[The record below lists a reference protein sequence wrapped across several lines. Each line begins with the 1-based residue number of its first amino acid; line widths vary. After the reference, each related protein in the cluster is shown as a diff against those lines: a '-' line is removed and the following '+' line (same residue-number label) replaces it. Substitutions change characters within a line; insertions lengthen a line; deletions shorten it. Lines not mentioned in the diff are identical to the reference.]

1 MKQVFT
7 VGGFL
12 QAIRENFSNPTAIS
26 SQKDGKWE
34 SLSTKEYTEQVKYIA
49 LALVKMGVKKGDRVG
64 IIAQPSA
71 RWAIA
76 DLAIM
81 VAGAV
86 SVPLFANISEEN
98 FFYELRQTEVKVV
111 FVGGKEQWQRY
122 EESKDLFKTVIGL
135 EDTPVDSSKVIA
147 FETVLASG
155 KEMNEALPDLYD
167 RLENSIHKDD
177 LATIIYTSGSTG
189 VPKGAEHT
197 HSSLF
202 SLLHIDLFNWD
213 SQNDL
218 YLSILPLA
226 HVFGRVLNFIT
237 LFWGISTYYFN
248 DIKNIGHACKELH
261 PTILVVVPR
270 LLEKVYSKM
279 VAKVQEAGMMKKAIG
294 QWAFDLANQEEETFW
309 KHLFHPLAE
318 KLVYTS
324 LLDALGGRLR
334 VVISG
339 GAALSPQLCHFF
351 RDIGVPLYEGWGLTE
366 ACPVTVN
373 RPHKVK
379 IGTIG
384 LPIDTLEVKLSEQEE
399 LLVRGGNVMRG
410 YYKNPEAT
418 SLALDSYGWLHTGD
432 QGEIDEEGF
441 ITIVGRIKELYKTST
456 GETIAPVPI
465 EQALCKAPFIDMAL
479 VIADKRKFAA
489 ALLFPNFEILKV
501 LKENQSQSHLSDEE
515 FLKSIYIKDEMEK
528 LLNKVNGHLNHWE
541 QVHAYRFI
549 NQPLTVESGELTPSM
564 KIRRE
569 VVEQK
574 FKDNIN
580 AMYEEGKSL

>member
-7 VGGFL
+7 VSEFL
-12 QAIRENFSNPTAIS
+12 ANIRENFSNPKALS
-26 SQKDGKWE
+26 SHNGKQWD
-34 SLSTKEYTEQVKYIA
+34 SLSTEEYTKQVRYLA

-81 VAGAV
+81 VTGAI

-111 FVGGKEQWQRY
+111 FVGGQEQWQRY
-122 EESKDLFKTVIGL
+122 EESKDLFKVAIGL
-135 EDTPVDSSKVIA
+135 EDAPESAKILS
-147 FETVLASG
+147 FESVLANG
-155 KEMNEALPDLYD
+155 KEMDEALPDLYE
-167 RLENSIHKDD
+167 RLESAINKDD

-226 HVFGRVLNFIT
+226 HVFGRILNFIA
-237 LFWGISTYYFN
+237 LYWGISTFYYN
-248 DIKNIGHACKELH
+248 DLKNLGSACKELH

-270 LLEKVYSKM
+270 LLEKVYGKM
-279 VAKVQEAGMMKKAIG
+279 VAKVQEAGLMKKAIG
-294 QWAFDLANQEEETFW
+294 LWAFELANQEEETFW

-318 KLVYTS
+318 KLVYST
-324 LLDALGGRLR
+324 LRDALGGRLR

-373 RPHKVK
+373 RPHRVK

-384 LPIDTLEVKLSEQEE
+384 IPIDTMEVKLSEKEE
-399 LLVRGGNVMRG
+399 LLVRGANVMRG
-410 YYKNPEAT
+410 YYRNPEAT
-418 SLALDSYGWLHTGD
+418 AKALDSYGWLHTGD

-501 LKENQSQSHLSDEE
+501 LKANQNQAHLSDEE

-528 LLNKVNGHLNHWE
+528 LLSKVNSHLNHWE

-549 NQPLTVESGELTPSM
+549 NQHLTIDAGELTPSM

-574 FKDNIN
+574 FKDTIN
-580 AMYEEGKSL
+580 AMYEEEKNL

>member
-7 VGGFL
+7 VGEFL
-12 QAIRENFSNPTAIS
+12 ANIREKFSNTKAVS
-26 SQKDGKWE
+26 SYDGKQWV
-34 SLSTKEYTEQVKYIA
+34 SLSTEEYTKQIKYLA

-71 RWAIA
+71 RWTIA

-81 VAGAV
+81 VTGAI

-111 FVGGKEQWQRY
+111 FVGGQEQWQRY
-122 EESKDLFKTVIGL
+122 EESKDLFKVAIGL
-135 EDTPVDSSKVIA
+135 EDAPESSKILS
-147 FETVLASG
+147 FETVLANG
-155 KEMNEALPDLYD
+155 KEMDEALPDLYE
-167 RLENSIHKDD
+167 RLESAISKDD

-197 HSSLF
+197 HSSIF

-213 SQNDL
+213 SKNDL

-226 HVFGRVLNFIT
+226 HVFGRILNFIA
-237 LFWGISTYYFN
+237 LYWGISTFYYN
-248 DIKNIGHACKELH
+248 DLKNLGSACKELH

-270 LLEKVYSKM
+270 LLEKVYGKM
-279 VAKVQEAGMMKKAIG
+279 VAKVQEAGLMKKAIG
-294 QWAFDLANQEEETFW
+294 LWAFELANQEEETFW
-309 KHLFHPLAE
+309 KQLFHPLAE
-318 KLVYTS
+318 KLVYST
-324 LLDALGGRLR
+324 LREALGGRLR

-339 GAALSPQLCHFF
+339 GAALSPLLCHFF

-373 RPHKVK
+373 RPHRVK

-384 LPIDTLEVKLSEQEE
+384 IPIDTMEVKLSEKEE
-399 LLVRGGNVMRG
+399 LLVRGANVMRG
-410 YYKNPEAT
+410 YYRNPEAT
-418 SLALDSYGWLHTGD
+418 SKALDSYGWLHTGD

-501 LKENQSQSHLSDEE
+501 LKANQNQAHLSDEE

-528 LLNKVNGHLNHWE
+528 LLNKVNSHLNHWE
-541 QVHAYRFI
+541 QIHAYRFI
-549 NQPLTVESGELTPSM
+549 NQHLTIEAGELTPSM

-574 FKDNIN
+574 FKDTIN
-580 AMYEEGKSL
+580 AMYEEEKNL